1 MASVTLVTDAEEAL
15 RATERKANFQR
26 LTRLLMCGG
35 VRMLREKFDSI
46 HPPTDLPLT
55 LDDSATRDSL
65 KTAKLFKAQWDCLYP
80 SPGTFGKSTDFDI
93 TLIFRLFR
101 TICNL
106 TEPVTKWDNPPSS
119 TDHSLE
125 ADLVRIKE
133 YRNSVHGHSS
143 TMEITGFEFRHLW
156 KEISEALLRIA
167 GSMSVS
173 KRDEWKKAI
182 NKLLNDPLTPEAQ
195 RYVDELQIWYKN
207 DMELKDAVKQ
217 LEDQVRQ
224 GNEDIRD
231 QLQHFNDQLQQINQ
245 RPAIDHDRIPHI
257 VIVVTPIL
265 LPMVATSAMAAA
277 SESMVTVPINEEK
290 PQCDRQDPQ
299 TESYIWRVILSPALS
314 RLQSVLDYFKVQ
326 LGVST
331 VDCTVG
337 SLIIT
342 VTCNSIQILK
352 GLWEDYSSG
361 HLNRVIEQIL
371 VTPDVLEKL
380 GLSELK
386 LKTTI
391 SEEEYKKCKE
401 FFLTEDQSYETR
413 EIVEE
418 EEELLQLRNELMNY
432 DFQECPRINKE
443 AFQDLEVDDI
453 HFVRIVVM
461 GPVGTGKTSFV
472 GTLQRALKES
482 QTASDPDLYCGR
494 VEGTRILEEHYL
506 QKNIRMVD
514 TRGFSVMDEELEDE
528 MLDIMFGRLRP
539 GEEIVRSYDREG
551 DRELYIT
558 PRRDKTL
565 SECVHSVIFVVNGND
580 LLLMDGKYRDKLQNF
595 REFLNKEGYVPVS
608 AITFLDKPTL
618 KEKDA
623 AFKMAQRTIGSSNQT
638 TFFVTNYT
646 TREHDRR
653 SEVDWAA
660 LNVLDSALVSAE
672 RFIQFRRQREKETM
686 AAEGDPKSVQHFLAR
701 LVKKYN
707 WNQERKK
714 DLLTSLNRKEIH
726 LVEDLKALW
735 EDIKSKLQLTIGMKI
750 GLETELKRK

>member
-551 DRELYIT
+551 DRELNIT

-565 SECVHSVIFVVNGND
+565 SEYRMRTLCDF
-580 LLLMDGKYRDKLQNF
+580 LL
-595 REFLNKEGYVPVS
+595 
-608 AITFLDKPTL
+608 
-618 KEKDA
+618 
-623 AFKMAQRTIGSSNQT
+623 
-638 TFFVTNYT
+638 
-646 TREHDRR
+646 
-653 SEVDWAA
+653 
-660 LNVLDSALVSAE
+660 
-672 RFIQFRRQREKETM
+672 
-686 AAEGDPKSVQHFLAR
+686 
-701 LVKKYN
+701 
-707 WNQERKK
+707 
-714 DLLTSLNRKEIH
+714 
-726 LVEDLKALW
+726 
-735 EDIKSKLQLTIGMKI
+735 
-750 GLETELKRK
+750 